1 VGVATPGHTERGFD
15 AYQTCTRDHFFLH
28 ASCTGRGDAV
38 ARQGLRQPLI
48 GYDFGG
54 NSGCPQINN
63 CEDKRTNFGV
73 AIGTMGKILGFEE
86 ELADAKN
93 FCGCVG
99 TQSHCMRMSV
109 AKVRVGEGQTRRI
122 CARVGEGFPD
132 ILHGDGHSPR
142 AWNTNCHRTRRPR
155 ILPPMPLLQL

>member
-1 VGVATPGHTERGFD
+1 MYTKHAHAIIFPCTLLVLAAATPSRAQGFV
-15 AYQTCTRDHFFLH
+15 
-28 ASCTGRGDAV
+28 S
-38 ARQGLRQPLI
+38 PLI

-93 FCGCVG
+93 SFGCVG
-99 TQSHCMRMSV
+99 TQSQCVRMSV
-109 AKVRVGEGQTRRI
+109 AKVRVGEGPTRRI

-132 ILHGDGHSPR
+132 ILHGDGHTPR
-142 AWNTNCHRTRRPR
+142 AWNTNCHGTRRPVYCR
-155 ILPPMPLLQL
+155 QFRLQP